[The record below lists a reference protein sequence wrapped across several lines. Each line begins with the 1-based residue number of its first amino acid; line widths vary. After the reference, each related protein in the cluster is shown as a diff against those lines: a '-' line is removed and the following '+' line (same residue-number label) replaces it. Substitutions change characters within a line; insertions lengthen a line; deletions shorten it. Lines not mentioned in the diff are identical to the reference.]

1 VFVTEGQG
9 QPSPW
14 AKLRHQVYLGSPPFV
29 EKMQSLI
36 DGDKELSEIPSS
48 QRRPLPRTLVDYKR
62 SNADR
67 NTAICQAYQS
77 GGYTLEAIGE
87 HFDLHYSTVSGILRD
102 HKSKTAS
109 CK

>member
-14 AKLRHQVYLGSPPFV
+14 AKLRNQVYLGSPPFV

-36 DGDKELSEIPSS
+36 DGDKELSEIPLS

-67 NTAICQAYQS
+67 NTAIAK
-77 GGYTLEAIGE
+77 LIRVV
-87 HFDLHYSTVSGILRD
+87 DIR
-102 HKSKTAS
+102 
-109 CK
+109 

>member
-1 VFVTEGQG
+1 VNTDWLLAAFGKRKSTAIEQYEVFVAEGKG

-14 AKLRHQVYLGSPPFV
+14 AKLRNQVYLGSPPFV

-48 QRRPLPRTLVDYKR
+48 QRRPLTRTLVDYKL

-67 NTAICQAYQS
+67 KYCNLPGLSEWWIYVES
-77 GGYTLEAIGE
+77 N
-87 HFDLHYSTVSGILRD
+87 R
-102 HKSKTAS
+102 
-109 CK
+109 